1 MGKLLQALAIALA
14 LATSAVA
21 RAGPAQPDHAPTVRA
36 GGEVLRGGR
45 EANGI
50 AVFRGIPYAAPP
62 VGPLRWRAPGRH
74 VPRPGV
80 QDATR
85 FGAVCPQGDATVD
98 WYRNAAKAM
107 GGDPASVPGYG
118 RADEDCLFL
127 NVWTL
132 HAAPPRPGHG
142 LPVLVWIHGGSNV
155 NGYAFEPNYIGAT
168 MAAKG
173 VVVVSLHY
181 RLGLLGFFAHPAL
194 GRSASGRQGL
204 EDQIAALRWV
214 QANARAFGGDPTR
227 VTVAGESAGGGDIGA
242 LMHLPEAR
250 GLFARAIIES
260 GSLGSYARIDRPAA
274 ERFAT
279 GLFGAD
285 ASAAS
290 LRAASWHSLVTLEAE
305 RLPGHYYAP
314 VVPGRAAFR
323 VPLLLGSNANEWRL
337 YLSRDPA
344 ELARSYQVALA
355 DQPRPEAARAV
366 IERAAADPRA
376 RTEMLFS
383 AAIFHCPA
391 ADLARATA
399 ATGQGAWLYRFDRV
413 RPGTHG
419 YGAYHG
425 TEIPYAFDTA
435 DAWLPAEAADL
446 ALTRTTHRYWVN
458 FAKRGDPNGPGLPH
472 WPRWRGAAGLV
483 QHLDA
488 EIATRPWGE
497 GALCRLLPN
506 PVR

>member
-1 MGKLLQALAIALA
+1 MRKVLHAAALVLA
-14 LATSAVA
+14 MAAPA
-21 RAGPAQPDHAPTVRA
+21 RARPDPEPMIRA

-50 AVFRGIPYAAPP
+50 AAFRGIPYAAPP
-62 VGPLRWRAPGRH
+62 LGPLRWRAPAPH
-74 VPRPGV
+74 APRPGV
-80 QDATR
+80 QDATH
-85 FGAVCPQGDATVD
+85 FGAVCAQGSATDD
-98 WYRNAAKAM
+98 WYRRAAAAM
-107 GGDPASVPGYG
+107 GGDPATVQGYA

-127 NVWTL
+127 NLWTP
-132 HAAPPRPGHG
+132 HPAPVRAGHG

-155 NGYAFEPNYIGAT
+155 NGYAYEPNYLGAT

-173 VVVVSLHY
+173 LVVVSIHY

-194 GRSASGRQGL
+194 GPSASGRQGL

-214 QANARAFGGDPTR
+214 RANARAFGGDPAR
-227 VTVAGESAGGGDIGA
+227 VTVAGESAGGGDIA
-242 LMHLPEAR
+242 AMTHVPQAR

-274 ERFAT
+274 ARFAT

-290 LRAASWHSLVTLEAE
+290 LRAASWQSLVKLEAE
-305 RLPGHYYAP
+305 RLPGYFYAP
-314 VVPGRAAFR
+314 VVPARPAFR
-323 VPLLLGSNANEWRL
+323 VPVLLGSNANEWRL
-337 YLSRDPA
+337 YQSRDPA
-344 ELARSYQVALA
+344 ELARAYGAALA
-355 DQPRPEAARAV
+355 GQPRPEAARALV
-366 IERAAADPRA
+366 ERLATDPRDRA
-376 RTEMLFS
+376 DLLFS
-383 AAIFHCPA
+383 APVFHCPA

-399 ATGQGAWLYRFDRV
+399 AAGLGAWLYRFDRV

-435 DAWLPAEAADL
+435 DAWLPAEPGDL
-446 ALTRTTHRYWVN
+446 ALTRATHGYWVN
-458 FAKRGDPNGPGLPH
+458 FARRGDPNGPGLPR
-472 WPRWRGAAGLV
+472 WPRWQGAARAV

-488 EIATRPWGE
+488 TVTTRPWADGD
-497 GALCRLLPN
+497 LCRLVPN
-506 PVR
+506 LIR